1 MGTDPTSG
9 APEDERPRSLSRR
22 VVLQCGGAVCM
33 QAWLLPMAGCGT
45 STAPAA
51 QQSAAL
57 RGPERATPLAR
68 FLTDAERATLRG
80 LVDRLIPSD
89 LTPGAAVAEAEN
101 AIDAFL
107 AAFLTDPPLIY
118 AGGPFSD
125 RAGATDNDFERFIP
139 LDAYEQLAWRLVI
152 EGSQALPEREF
163 NGPVKG
169 LQQIYREGLARLDA
183 RAQQL
188 ATGILPAALGDIV
201 AAQLADTGLEAV
213 LAQINAL
220 AGNEG
225 FADLPAP
232 LRDLI
237 LFDTSDATV
246 QALVDVAFPDTLAG
260 TYGPPEYGGNRDL
273 VGWTLT
279 DFDGDVQPRGYSDD
293 AVVNADNPGP
303 FDSLLPPS
311 YGRDAVSASA
321 TAKSEAPQTGV
332 AEAVTLPLVIAPS
345 ESLAAIILDA
355 GGSLAALKRRLEPWA
370 NAPSDAIWT
379 WSADHA

>member
-1 MGTDPTSG
+1 MRTDPESG
-9 APEDERPRSLSRR
+9 APGDETPRSLSRR
-22 VVLQCGGAVCM
+22 VVLQCGGVVCL

-51 QQSAAL
+51 TSGSAL
-57 RGPERATPLAR
+57 RGPEEATPFAR
-68 FLTDAERATLRG
+68 FLTNSERATLRA
-80 LVDRLIPSD
+80 LVDRLIPAD
-89 LTPGAAVAEAEN
+89 LTPGAAVAEADN

-125 RAGATDNDFERFIP
+125 RAGAADNDFERFIP
-139 LDAYEQLAWRLVI
+139 LDAYEALAWRLVI
-152 EGSQALPEREF
+152 EGSQGLPEREF
-163 NGPVKG
+163 NGPIKG
-169 LQQIYREGLARLDA
+169 LQQIYREGLARLDV

-201 AAQLADTGLEAV
+201 AAQLADMGLDTV
-213 LAQINAL
+213 LAQVDAL

-237 LFDTSDATV
+237 LFDPSDATV

-293 AVVNADNPGP
+293 AVVNADQPGP

-311 YGRDAVSASA
+311 YGRGAEGAAA
-321 TAKSEAPQTGV
+321 TARAGASHAGV
-332 AEAVTLPLVIAPS
+332 ADVVTLPLVVAPS

-355 GGSLAALKRRLEPWA
+355 GGSLAALQRRLAPWTTPPA
-370 NAPSDAIWT
+370 DAIWT